1 MKIQAVPLTPQDF
14 KPFGQVL
21 MGENK
26 TPERKPWA
34 ARVENLRKNARANV
48 TYMSLEPEQYPVE
61 VLELER
67 HRFSHQL
74 FVPLQNTAHLVVVC
88 RSMADGAPDMATLQA
103 FHAAQGQS
111 VNYNT
116 DVWHAPRMVIHHPGS
131 FVMIRWDA
139 GNVEDTELIALPQ
152 PLVIAAPVPAPQSG

>member
-1 MKIQAVPLTPQDF
+1 MNIQAIALTSKDF
-14 KPFGQVL
+14 APFGQVL
-21 MGENK
+21 MEENQ

-34 ARVENLRKNARANV
+34 ANVENLRMDAKANV

-61 VLELER
+61 VIELER

-88 RSMADGAPDMATLQA
+88 LSTADGSPDITSARA
-103 FHAAQGQS
+103 FHATEGQS
-111 VNYNT
+111 VNYNA

-139 GNVEDTELIALPQ
+139 GTDEDTELITLSQ
-152 PLVIAAPVPAPQSG
+152 PLVIAAPVPAL

>member
-1 MKIQAVPLTPQDF
+1 MNIQAIALTSKDF
-14 KPFGQVL
+14 APFGQVL
-21 MGENK
+21 MEENQ

-34 ARVENLRKNARANV
+34 AKVENLRKDAKANV
-48 TYMSLEPEQYPVE
+48 TYMSLEPEQYPLE
-61 VLELER
+61 VIELER

-88 RSMADGAPDMATLQA
+88 LSTADGSPDITSARA
-103 FHAAQGQS
+103 FHATEGQS
-111 VNYNT
+111 VNYNA

-139 GNVEDTELIALPQ
+139 GTDEDTELITLSQ
-152 PLVIAAPVPAPQSG
+152 PLVIAAPVPAL